1 MKNIFLTTATISLFS
16 LPVLA
21 VDVQFFIGANY
32 SGANLSYTSEAEEV
46 LDEMLSFVPDFY
58 QVLGA
63 EAGVKFNPATND
75 KVSFGGSIAYDYAF
89 DEDAVVRYPYNQAY
103 SDVTIGFSAF
113 SAMTDAYFNF
123 DFSDTEKGSL
133 IFGVGYAN
141 VNQRVEMTATE
152 LAISNGVYSISEEDD
167 GGAAVFKVGLSADI
181 KNGFGI
187 QTTLRYFVP
196 TDDSDIKGAF
206 LWGAG
211 LRYTF

>member
-1 MKNIFLTTATISLFS
+1 MLA
-16 LPVLA
+16 LPALA
-21 VDVQFFIGANY
+21 VNADFFVGANY
-32 SGANLSYTSEAEEV
+32 SAASVTYNSEAEEV
-46 LDEMLSFVPDFY
+46 MDELLSFVPDFY

-63 EAGVKFNPATND
+63 EVGVKFATGLND

-113 SAMTDAYFNF
+113 SAMADAYINF
-123 DFSDTEKGSL
+123 DMSTKEKGAL

-141 VNQRVEMTATE
+141 VNQRVEMRATE

-167 GGAAVFKVGLSADI
+167 GDAAVFKIGLSADI
-181 KNGFGI
+181 ENGFSI
-187 QTTLRYFVP
+187 NTALRYFMP
-196 TDDSDIKGAF
+196 TGDSDIEGAL

-211 LRYTF
+211 IRYTF